1 LVCTVFTLLSLSYT
15 APHGA
20 HPKSASAYGSSSF
33 KCLDGS
39 KTISSAEV
47 NDDYCDCNDGSDE
60 PGTSACNAGTFYCI
74 NSGHT
79 PLVIPSSRVTDGICD
94 CCDGSDE
101 YNLKL
106 KTTPCTNV
114 CREAAREARKGLR
127 IQIAKYEA
135 GLKVKEAFLETFL
148 QKIQQEKQR
157 KVSLEEEKISIQ
169 EKERAQS
176 SLKNDLQA
184 KRDAKAESFKAEITS
199 IVDAELLA
207 REEHKVEEPAQQVE
221 QHEESQQ
228 TPPPPPPSP
237 PTPEEKEKERQRLI
251 TEKTNALPE
260 IVAMQEDIQRA
271 EEDLVIT
278 KDELKSKDDAIRGI
292 DEFLATDFGEEYKWA
307 YLYDRVISTK
317 SGEYTYELHAY
328 KEIKQIG
335 GGTHNLGRWKGWD
348 GNVMKYEGGDKCWG
362 GPDRSMR
369 ATIVCGGEDKAL
381 DVMEPAKC
389 EYLMTVESPAG
400 CMKAEYE
407 KLKVQ
412 LSAD

>member
-1 LVCTVFTLLSLSYT
+1 M
-15 APHGA
+15 
-20 HPKSASAYGSSSF
+20 SSSF
-33 KCLDGS
+33 KCLDGG
-39 KTISSAEV
+39 KTISSSEV

-60 PGTSACNAGTFYCI
+60 PGTSACSSGMFYCV

-106 KTTPCTNV
+106 RTTPCTNV

-127 IQIAKYEA
+127 VLISKYEA
-135 GLKVKEAFLETFL
+135 GLKAKEAFLETFL

-157 KVSLEEEKISIQ
+157 KISLEEERVSIL
-169 EKERAQS
+169 EKEKAQS
-176 SLKNDLQA
+176 SLKNELQG
-184 KRDAKAESFKAEITS
+184 KRDALAESFKTEITS
-199 IVDAELLA
+199 IVDAELS
-207 REEHKVEEPAQQVE
+207 REEHKVPQEPVEPVE
-221 QHEESQQ
+221 QPEEGQK
-228 TPPPPPPSP
+228 TSP

-260 IVAMQEDIQRA
+260 IVALQEDIQRA

-278 KDELKSKDDAIRGI
+278 KDELKSKDDAILGI
-292 DEFLATDFGEEYKWA
+292 EAFLTTDFGEEHKWA
-307 YLYDRVISTK
+307 YLHDRVISTK
-317 SGEYTYELHAY
+317 SGEYTYELHAF
-328 KEIKQIG
+328 KEVKQIG
-335 GGTHNLGRWKGWD
+335 GGTHTLGRWKGWD

-400 CMKAEYE
+400 CMKVEYE

-412 LSAD
+412 LSGD